1 VTTESASSEIAH
13 GSSAIHPQLEATP
26 PLPTVKKK
34 REPKTYRIGTC
45 TLCKR
50 EKLKLDLKKPYCQ
63 DYCLSQITDSNF
75 AHRKL
80 RETKGMKVGHQMLV
94 ALFTRYLNGS
104 AQACMTELAAALGGA
119 KIGCGHLAYLPTLPA
134 QPTNAQIFSAIV
146 AKYDEKQRLLPELRE
161 AFRQKQL
168 FIPRYFGR
176 VTRHRIPEQPAV
188 FSLINYMTP
197 SNDAALAHLRSLT
210 ERMNAVASQ
219 SFMPTELM
227 LAVDLY
233 HARVAQLQRPTLANL
248 WEVFDWVRIK
258 VMKDRVLRAAT
269 NRYADDPKRPLTIA
283 EAQKLNLL
291 IKAERDLLGEIGGS
305 TRSAKRLNM
314 TSGDAFSE
322 FIERAPRAGHR
333 AMKAGDFSVED
344 ELPRAKTLLALE
356 ATVGAEAAVSDL
368 EPMPEEEV
376 EAALEATITE
386 LRAAV

>member
-1 VTTESASSEIAH
+1 VTTDAATSEIAQAE
-13 GSSAIHPQLEATP
+13 SSTHPTPELTP
-26 PLPTVKKK
+26 PLPAVRKK

-50 EKLKLDLKKPYCQ
+50 EKLKLDLKKPYCLE
-63 DYCLSQITDSNF
+63 YCLDQIRDSS
-75 AHRKL
+75 RGRTP
-80 RETKGMKVGHQMLV
+80 RETKTMKAGHQLLI
-94 ALFTRYLNGS
+94 ALFERYLNGQ
-104 AQACMTELAAALGGA
+104 AQSCMTELAAALGG
-119 KIGCGHLAYLPTLPA
+119 KFVTPTQFAYLPMLPTK
-134 QPTNAQIFSAIV
+134 PTRGQVFSAIV
-146 AKYDEKQRLLPELRE
+146 GKYDSKQQLLPAIRE
-161 AFRQKQL
+161 GFTKRQL
-168 FIPRYFGR
+168 FVPKHFGKLR
-176 VTRHRIPEQPAV
+176 RFHITEQPPV
-188 FSLINYMTP
+188 FSLINYLTP

-219 SFMPTELM
+219 SFMPAELM

-269 NRYADDPKRPLTIA
+269 DRYADDPKRPLTIA

-333 AMKAGDFSVED
+333 TMKAGDFSIDD

-376 EAALEATITE
+376 EAALEETITE